1 MKTKLLMLIVL
12 IAVPTILPAQN
23 YQRIPLET
31 AKEIA
36 DRNAQALW
44 GDVYPAEPI
53 PYYGFDDEIVAWRMN
68 YSIGKPFPEKEH
80 LIDQCRQKN
89 QENEIYLQWGGD
101 DYGEI
106 LMGARDNL
114 PVMIE
119 YSQSLSAEYA
129 AGFELEKMVQK
140 KAAGKTAKA
149 GKIYYLNHS
158 NTWHEYE
165 IAGGRFYFCT
175 SPTGGVLSEKSFL
188 EKKYAAEPFIKPQ
201 DFSKQW
207 EEYKTGKT
215 ASAKSDV
222 YINNP
227 ELMPFYDWSYGC
239 SPTAAAML
247 FAWYDNR
254 SAITSYKYSYLITH
268 HFMRYDTLDKEGRIS
283 HWDYNVPWLQK
294 QLALGMDTDTLTGST
309 MPWDIDDGME
319 WAANTL
325 MGYDFEVKNRYTSKW
340 TRLKNDINGSKPLL
354 VHISGHSTTAIG
366 YNESTEKVITHY
378 THHPPNHKKWINKSA
393 VLMIT
398 RVTRGGQ
405 RGASVLIKSPYGDP
419 RYNNCGLGEIFHIG
433 NYGEI
438 LWNADDVP
446 GSTINLSYS
455 LNGGHHF
462 IPIVSGTENDGMYD
476 WLVDSDSVTNR
487 GRVMINMYTPDMGNR
502 AAGADGS
509 WGNFRIKDEGAIAPM
524 ANAAAYQAEH
534 YTRYYL
540 NEHTEP
546 SWAVIA
552 CHSELMGSH
561 YEIQLFE
568 DDTFNQ
574 EPMLTSVYGN
584 RTNLIVIDG
593 NHAPAATR
601 GVKLRPGG
609 IPDTCLIQYE
619 GGNDVLNLTPGSRY
633 TINWPAGR
641 IAKMYDI
648 HLTPGQ
654 YFFKAK
660 NTSGPAD
667 VDMALF
673 SSNDDNYFKTIHQAE
688 YISENYGST
697 EDSFIATITD
707 EGDYG
712 LVLFAKYPGLATISL
727 EIEDAFMWTG
737 AEDQNW
743 HNPDNWS
750 GGVVPGPAND
760 AAVSAH
766 PNNPI
771 ISQADAHCNKLTIL
785 PGGYIRITNH
795 NLSVS
800 GDLFLNGKLYIHHS
814 TGIVSCMGDVE
825 IADQAD
831 LEFFTGSKMTVQ
843 GDWTFMEGSNS
854 HLINGTVQFNGAGNS
869 IIYAK
874 SENSWFHNLRIS
886 KTGGAWV
893 AYDNCPGMQPLRVK
907 NQFIIDGDAGFI
919 QWAMHNS
926 IFSGP
931 FLAYAGSSF
940 SFANGTAIFDR
951 QGSGGININSEP
963 GSYFNDVEV
972 DVEDWMGLNSDIEIR
987 GDLSITGGLF
997 KTNGHDMYLKGDFTQ
1012 NAGFSHGNA
1021 TVVFNGTANQSV
1033 NGIEF
1038 WRLELNKPGGEL
1050 RFPVNETNVQ
1060 HYNWEQGAIRVN
1072 GGTVYF
1078 WDMDDDAIYGNI
1090 IVTAGQFD
1098 IRQDPGSYLDLNGNL
1113 EITGGVMNVKGGTDV
1128 SYWPFTSNASIT
1140 MSGGVLDFQ
1149 DVGIRIHNSTYQ
1161 LTENITGGTIR
1172 TAQGMRIARTDFNPT
1187 GGTFEL
1193 YGTESDVNLISNNQS
1208 NLHNL
1213 LITKATSKEKGIVK
1227 TVFASGFIRLTGDF
1241 ILERGIFEAPEVLE
1255 VAGDFLNMKTQNNFV
1270 ENTGLVILNGS
1281 AGLFFNKDETF
1292 YDLTL
1297 DKSGTGGL
1305 TIQDEM
1311 VLTVSNN
1318 LLVDKGIFQVNAGC
1332 ELLLDGGFESN
1343 YGSIVRFDGTMSQ
1356 PVLVSSASKANYAFQ
1371 TTGGSI
1377 EAVYTVFENMD
1388 ADGVNIGSGTYVPQ
1402 ENAFHNCTFVNGAAG
1417 GTLVTWNNG
1426 ADMVIQNAHFPENTT
1441 GSAYNVRK
1449 TTNYGY
1455 VYFQDATGPFSG
1467 EAFEDDPYLR
1477 IDWEYN
1483 PPHIIPFDE
1492 NWNSASFSTQLW
1504 APEGDNWFIS
1514 EDLGNPAPAADFH
1527 FSPRIFNYSV
1537 PLRSHLLDGT
1547 NFENINVKYDIR
1559 YDHYSPVT
1567 IEQFK
1572 VDAVHK
1578 NGDFI
1583 TLATYNSAG
1592 GSFGFIT
1599 EQFNISDFADGEIF
1613 YLRFTAFGEDSW
1625 NIDAW
1630 LVDNISVTGQ
1640 LPAPAKI
1647 TGFVKDTDGN
1657 KLQNALIEIVGT
1669 AYTTMSQED
1678 GSYTLFVPPGTYD
1691 ARASLEGYF
1700 PETVEDIEFV
1710 SGETVVVD
1718 FFLEPVP
1725 PSFCTENLYT
1735 TGCIDGDGLT
1745 HFEISDLVNAASG
1758 CSPGGYG
1765 DFTAMSTDLARGYA
1779 YEVTL
1784 MSGYSN
1790 QYVSLWID
1798 FDDDF
1803 AFSESER
1810 LLTNFHL
1817 EFPDL
1822 AYQTMIMIPEDA
1834 PEGAHRLRVRTNW
1847 NSASHN
1853 PCETYQFGE
1862 AEDYTVIITNEE
1874 LTASLYAS
1882 VFSAATGDPVEDA
1895 EISILGTAITGI
1907 TGDEGIC
1914 LIEWIGPGSYDIE
1927 ISAFSHETATVSEMY
1942 LFGGEIC
1949 NLEVYLEEAPLSAH
1963 EIPVPAGWSGLSS
1976 YIVPANNA
1984 LEEVFAAF
1992 LYDLIIVQNFGGVFW
2007 PQEELNTIG
2016 DWEHHSAYAI
2026 KTGNGFTLPVTGY
2039 QENNPVFLLDEG
2051 WTMLPVI
2058 CNHNPNTGELFLPV
2072 VSDLLLVKEIA
2083 GTGIYWPA
2091 MGINTLPELQL
2102 GKAYLVKM
2110 QSAASVNFPEN
2121 MTKAETA
2128 VNPKQPVSCELWENP
2143 VSTANSHI
2151 IAIPESVWTTGGF
2164 SDGDFIG
2171 AFTGEGVCAGV
2182 AQLAG
2187 NTSIAVF
2194 GDDPLNV
2201 NKQGFLSGEPMT
2213 FKIYRPTTG
2222 EIVEVDAEYNP
2233 QMPQT
2238 GIYENEGISA
2248 ITMLKA
2254 GATGI
2259 DSNAA
2264 ADRINIFP
2272 NPATDDL
2279 TIMGI
2284 SAIKHIGII
2293 DAAGR
2298 LVRSISHNGETT
2310 RQLDLSVLYPGVY
2323 QIRMTNDHL
2332 VVVKK
2337 LIKN

>member
-140 KAAGKTAKA
+140 KAAGKTVKA

-175 SPTGGVLSEKSFL
+175 SPMGGMLSEKAFL
-188 EKKYAAEPFIKPQ
+188 EKKNAAEHFIKPQ

-207 EEYKTGKT
+207 EDYKAGKM

-268 HFMRYDTLDKEGRIS
+268 HFMRYDTLNNEGRIS
-283 HWDYNVPWLQK
+283 HWDYNVPWLQR
-294 QLALGMDTDTLTGST
+294 QLAIGMDTDTLTGST

-319 WAANTL
+319 WAANTVL
-325 MGYDFEVKNRYTSKW
+325 DYDFDVVNRYSSKW
-340 TRLKNDINGSKPLL
+340 TRLKDDVNEGKPLL
-354 VHISGHSTTAIG
+354 AHISGHSTTAIG

-405 RGASVLIKSPYGDP
+405 RGASVHIKSPYGDP
-419 RYNNCGLGEIFHIG
+419 RYNNSGLGEIFHIG

-446 GSTINLSYS
+446 GSTIDLSYS

-502 AAGADGS
+502 VAGADGS

-524 ANAAAYQAEH
+524 ANAAVYQAEH

-552 CHSELMGSH
+552 CRSLISGSH

-568 DDTFNQ
+568 DNAFNQ
-574 EPMLTSVYGN
+574 EPMLTSLYGN

-593 NHAPAATR
+593 NHAPAVTR

-619 GGNDVLNLTPGSRY
+619 GGNDVLTLTPGTSY

-648 HLTPGQ
+648 HLTPGE
-654 YFFKAK
+654 YFFKAE
-660 NTSGPAD
+660 NTDGPAD

-673 SSNDDNYFKTIHQAE
+673 SSTDGNYFKTIHQAE
-688 YISENYGST
+688 YISENFGST
-697 EDSFIATITD
+697 DDSFIATITQ
-707 EGDYG
+707 EGNYG
-712 LVLFAKYPGLATISL
+712 LVLFAKYQGLSTIKL
-727 EIEDAFMWTG
+727 KIEDAFVWTG

-743 HNPDNWS
+743 HNPNNWS

-760 AAVSAH
+760 VVVSAR
-766 PNNPI
+766 PNYPI
-771 ISQADAHCNKLTIL
+771 ISQADAQCKKLTIL
-785 PGGYIRITNH
+785 QGGYVRITNH
-795 NLSVS
+795 HLNIS
-800 GDLFLNGKLYIHHS
+800 GDLFLNGKLYIHHAS
-814 TGIVSCMGDVE
+814 GIVNCQGDVE
-825 IADQAD
+825 IADQANMD
-831 LEFFTGSKMTVQ
+831 FFTGSKMLVQ
-843 GDWTFMEGSNS
+843 GNWTFLEGSDL
-854 HLINGTVQFNGAGNS
+854 HLVNGTVQFTGTGNS
-869 IIYAK
+869 LLYVK
-874 SENSWFHNLRIS
+874 SEDSWFHNLRIS

-907 NQFIIDGDAGFI
+907 NQFIIDNGAGFI

-963 GSYFNDVEV
+963 GSYFNNVEV
-972 DVEDWMGLNSDIEIR
+972 DVEDWMGLASDIEIR

-997 KTNGHDMYLKGDFTQ
+997 KTNGHDMYLKGDFSQ
-1012 NAGFSHGNA
+1012 NAGFSHDNA

-1033 NGIEF
+1033 NGVNF

-1072 GGTVYF
+1072 GGEAYF
-1078 WDMDDDAIYGNI
+1078 WDLDDNGIYGNY
-1090 IVTAGQFD
+1090 IVTSGKLSL
-1098 IRQDPGSYLDLNGNL
+1098 RQDPGSWVNL
-1113 EITGGVMNVKGGTDV
+1113 QGHINVSGGEMIVTGGASH
-1128 SYWPFTSNASIT
+1128 SYWPMSTDASVT
-1140 MSGGVLDFQ
+1140 VSGGILDFK
-1149 DVGIRIHNSTYQ
+1149 DNGIWLREATTSFYT
-1161 LTENITGGTIR
+1161 NISGGLIR
-1172 TAQGMRIARTDFNPT
+1172 TNGTFRAARTDFHPS
-1187 GGTFEL
+1187 GGTLEL
-1193 YGTESDVNLISNNQS
+1193 YGAENDIFFMVHPSSHVN
-1208 NLHNL
+1208 NL
-1213 LITKATSKEKGIVK
+1213 LITKGTGKEKGIVK
-1227 TVFASGFIRLTGDF
+1227 TVYAFTNIHINGDF
-1241 ILERGIFEAPEVLE
+1241 ILEAGIFAAPEELY
-1255 VAGDFLNMKTQNNFV
+1255 VAGDFINMKSQNNFV
-1270 ENTGLVILNGS
+1270 HYDGHVTFNGDS
-1281 AGLFFNKDETF
+1281 NITLATDALF
-1292 YDLTL
+1292 YDLTI
-1297 DKSGTGGL
+1297 DKTGSGGVSVNDGI
-1305 TIQDEM
+1305 TITAEN
-1311 VLTVSNN
+1311 S
-1318 LLVDKGIFQVNAGC
+1318 LLVDKGIFELNPGC
-1332 ELLLDGGFESN
+1332 TLLLDGAYESN
-1343 YGSIVRFDGTMSQ
+1343 YGGIMRLMGSETD
-1356 PVLVSSASKANYAFQ
+1356 PVQVGSASKGNYAFQ

-1377 EAVYTVFENMD
+1377 EAVYTIFENMD

-1402 ENAFHNCTFVNGAAG
+1402 ENAFHNCTFMNGAAG

-1449 TTNYGY
+1449 TTNYGN

-1467 EAFEDDPYLR
+1467 EAFEDDPYQR
-1477 IDWEYN
+1477 IDWEYK

-1492 NWNSASFSTQLW
+1492 NWSSASFSTQLW
-1504 APEGDNWFIS
+1504 VPEGDNWVIS
-1514 EDLGNPAPAADFH
+1514 ETSGNPPPAAEFR
-1527 FSPRIFNYSV
+1527 FTPRIFNYSV

-1559 YDHYSPVT
+1559 YDHYSPAT

-1572 VDAVHK
+1572 VDAVRK

-1583 TLATYNSAG
+1583 TLANYNSAG

-1647 TGFVKDTDGN
+1647 TGFVKDTDGI

-1678 GSYTLFVPPGTYD
+1678 GSYTLFVPPGIYD

-1700 PETVEDIEFV
+1700 PETVEDIVFV

-1725 PSFCTENLYT
+1725 PSYCTENLYT
-1735 TGCIDGDGLT
+1735 TGCIEGDGLT
-1745 HFEISDLVNAASG
+1745 HFEISDLVNAESG

-1765 DFTAMSTDLARGYA
+1765 DFTEMSTALARGYA

-1784 MSGYSN
+1784 MSGYSD

-1803 AFSESER
+1803 DFSESER

-1822 AYQTMIMIPEDA
+1822 AYQATIMIPADA

-1853 PCETYQFGE
+1853 PCATYQYGE
-1862 AEDYTVIITNEE
+1862 AEDYTVVITNEE

-1882 VFSAATGDPVEDA
+1882 IFSAATGDPIEHA
-1895 EISILGTAITGI
+1895 EISILGTAITGM

-1927 ISAFSHETATVSEMY
+1927 ISAFGHETATVSEMY

-1949 NLEVYLEEAPLSAH
+1949 NLEVYLEEAPLNTH
-1963 EIPVPAGWSGLSS
+1963 EITVSPGWSGLSS
-1976 YIVPANNA
+1976 YVVPANNA

-1992 LYDLIIVQNFGGVFW
+1992 LYDLIIVQNFSGVFW

-2016 DWEHHSAYAI
+2016 DWEHHSAYAV

-2110 QSAASVNFPEN
+2110 QSAATVTFPEN
-2121 MTKAETA
+2121 MTKTESL
-2128 VNPKQPVSCELWENP
+2128 VNLKNPFSCELWENP
-2143 VSTANSHI
+2143 VPTANSHI
-2151 IAIPESVWTTGGF
+2151 IAIPQAVWTTGGF
-2164 SDGDFIG
+2164 SDGDVVG
-2171 AFTGEGVCAGV
+2171 VFTTGGICAGL
-2182 AQLAG
+2182 AQLTG

-2194 GDDPLNV
+2194 QDDPLV
-2201 NKQGFLSGEPMT
+2201 DEKQGFEAGEAMHFRIYKPSTGEVMDIEIGFDPAFHDGKFDAMGISVATGIKTTAASVSGNEKAAPVV
-2213 FKIYRPTTG
+2213 YPNPTTG
-2222 EIVEVDAEYNP
+2222 IIQIA
-2233 QMPQT
+2233 
-2238 GIYENEGISA
+2238 GIQANAHIS
-2248 ITMLKA
+2248 IHNSQGKKILEQGNYQEKA
-2254 GATGI
+2254 
-2259 DSNAA
+2259 
-2264 ADRINIFP
+2264 
-2272 NPATDDL
+2272 
-2279 TIMGI
+2279 
-2284 SAIKHIGII
+2284 
-2293 DAAGR
+2293 
-2298 LVRSISHNGETT
+2298 V
-2310 RQLDLSVLYPGVY
+2310 LDLSANPPGVY
-2323 QIRMTNDHL
+2323 LLRITHAAGVFNRKII
-2332 VVVKK
+2332 VY
-2337 LIKN
+2337 